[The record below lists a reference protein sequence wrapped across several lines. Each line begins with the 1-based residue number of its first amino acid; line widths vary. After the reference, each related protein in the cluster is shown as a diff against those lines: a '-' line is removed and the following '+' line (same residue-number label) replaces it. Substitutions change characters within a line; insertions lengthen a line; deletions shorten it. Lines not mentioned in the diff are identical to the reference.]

1 MDLKVY
7 KKELVKQPSG
17 NVFVYVPS
25 VIDIIPVFNPEETSP
40 EDPREEDL
48 IDKGA
53 LAEAETLE
61 GNDELEQA
69 CALATIWQRGL
80 DPLDEFDGNRW
91 SQLYLGEIN
100 VINIMEDLNKS
111 VQNVSPSVNISFDTV
126 KDANGNS
133 FFTYNIKVVA

>member
-25 VIDIIPVFNPEETSP
+25 VIDIIPVFNPAETSP

-48 IDKGA
+48 IDEGV
-53 LAEAETLE
+53 LTEAETLE

-111 VQNVSPSVNISFDTV
+111 VQSVSPSVNISFDTV

>member
-48 IDKGA
+48 IDEGV
-53 LAEAETLE
+53 LTEAETLE

-111 VQNVSPSVNISFDTV
+111 VQGVSPSVNISFDTV

>member
-80 DPLDEFDGNRW
+80 DPLDELDGNRW

>member
-48 IDKGA
+48 IDEGA

>member
-48 IDKGA
+48 IDEGA

-133 FFTYNIKVVA
+133 FFTYNIKEVA

>member
-25 VIDIIPVFNPEETSP
+25 VIDIIPVFNPAETSS

-48 IDKGA
+48 IDEGA

>member
-25 VIDIIPVFNPEETSP
+25 VIDIIPVFNPAETSP
-40 EDPREEDL
+40 EDLREEDL
-48 IDKGA
+48 IDEGA

>member
-40 EDPREEDL
+40 EDPRKEDL
-48 IDKGA
+48 IDEGA

-91 SQLYLGEIN
+91 AQLYLGEIN